1 MAVLKNFD
9 GNELC
14 VSCTCGCDEGGG
26 YRLKLINMI
35 NLTMPFYHVRMANF
49 IMQTFV

>member
-14 VSCTCGCDEGGG
+14 VSCTCGCDEGIHKKVKEDLGD
-26 YRLKLINMI
+26 YI
-35 NLTMPFYHVRMANF
+35 
-49 IMQTFV
+49 Q